1 MKKYRNQKGAERL
14 TDAITY
20 RISASQRAFLENLA
34 DERNIGLCE
43 AARFVLDEVMTKSDA
58 VGCQS

>member
-1 MKKYRNQKGAERL
+1 MKKYRNQKGKERL

-34 DERNIGLCE
+34 DEMNTGLCE
-43 AARFVLDEVMTKSDA
+43 AARSVLDEVIKSRGL
-58 VGCQS
+58 V